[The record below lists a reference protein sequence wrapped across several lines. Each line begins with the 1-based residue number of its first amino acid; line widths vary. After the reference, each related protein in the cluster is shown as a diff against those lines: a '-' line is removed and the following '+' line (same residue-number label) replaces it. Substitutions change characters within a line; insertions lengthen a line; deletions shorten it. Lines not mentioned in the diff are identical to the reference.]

1 MNYPVWELTTFGG
14 GVLIA
19 VIATVHV
26 FVSHFAVGGGLFLV
40 LTEMK
45 GYRERDKRILDYVKG
60 HTKFFLLLTM
70 VFGALTGF
78 GIWLIIALL
87 SPAATSVLIHS
98 FVFGWATEWVFF
110 VVEIASLLIYYYT
123 FYRMEPQNHLIV
135 GWIYFIFAWL
145 SLFVINGI
153 VSFML
158 TPGHWIETRSFWD
171 GFFNPSFGPS
181 LFFRTFIALSLAG
194 IYGLITSTRIQEDA
208 LRQRMV
214 RYCGLWLALP
224 FVLLVPSAWWY
235 LQVIPPEARVVIS
248 DPDLTVNTVRKAF
261 LVLTPIL
268 FLLGLLMA
276 LRLPKS
282 FQQGFSF
289 VLMALA
295 FLYLGS
301 FEMVRESAR
310 RPYIIHGYMY
320 SNSILKDSLSE
331 IQKQGVLK
339 TARWAKNKSLSSA
352 NELAAGEEVFKL
364 LCISCHSVGGYR
376 NDILE
381 RTSGMKV
388 VEFESVLDEMG
399 DEEEQMPPFAGNQ
412 QERQALTKYVLE
424 KLRGKQ

>member
-19 VIATVHV
+19 VIATLHV

-45 GYRERDKRILDYVKG
+45 AYREKDKRILDYVQG
-60 HTKFFLLLTM
+60 HTKFFLLITM

-78 GIWLIIALL
+78 GIWLIISLL

-123 FYRMEPQNHLIV
+123 FNRMDSRNHVIV

-145 SLFVINGI
+145 SLFVIDGI

-158 TPGHWIETRSFWD
+158 TPGRWLETKSFWD

-194 IYGLITSTRIQEDA
+194 IYGLITSTRIQDDT

-214 RYCGLWLALP
+214 RYCVLWLVAP
-224 FVLLVPSAWWY
+224 FVLLLPSAWWY
-235 LQVIPPEARVVIS
+235 LQVIPPEAKAVIS
-248 DPDLTVNTVRKAF
+248 DPTLTVYSVGKAF

-268 FLLGLLMA
+268 LLAGLFMA
-276 LRLPKS
+276 LRMPKS
-282 FQQGFSF
+282 LQQGFSF
-289 VLMALA
+289 VLMVLA

-320 SNSILKDSLSE
+320 SNSILKSSLPE
-331 IQKQGVLK
+331 FQKQGVLK
-339 TARWAKNKSLSSA
+339 SAKWSRNKTVTPA
-352 NELAAGEEVFKL
+352 NQAEAGKELFNL
-364 LCISCHSVGGYR
+364 LCISCHSVGGFR
-376 NDILE
+376 NDMLE
-381 RTSGMKV
+381 RTDGMTTAQL
-388 VEFESVLDEMG
+388 EAILEDMG
-399 DEEEQMPPFAGNQ
+399 DGRKQMPPFAGNL
-412 QERQALTKYVLE
+412 QERQALTRYVLQE
-424 KLRGKQ
+424 LRK

>member
-14 GVLIA
+14 GVLVA
-19 VIATVHV
+19 VIATLHV
-26 FVSHFAVGGGLFLV
+26 FVAHFAVGGGLFLV

-45 GYRERDKRILDYVKG
+45 AYREKDKRILDYVHG
-60 HTKFFLLLTM
+60 HTKFFLLITM
-70 VFGALTGF
+70 VFGALSGF
-78 GIWLIIALL
+78 GIWLIISLL
-87 SPAATSVLIHS
+87 SPAATSILIHS

-123 FYRMEPQNHLIV
+123 FNRMEPRNHLIV

-145 SLFVINGI
+145 SLFIINGI

-158 TPGHWIETRSFWD
+158 TPGHWIETKSFWD
-171 GFFNPSFGPS
+171 GFFNPSFGAS

-194 IYGLITSTRIQEDA
+194 IYGLITSTRIQDDA

-214 RYCGLWLALP
+214 RYCVLWLAVP

-235 LQVIPPEARVVIS
+235 LQVIPPEAREVIS
-248 DPDLTVNTVRKAF
+248 DPELTVDTVRKVF
-261 LVLTPIL
+261 LVLTPVL
-268 FLLGLLMA
+268 FLAGLFMA

-289 VLMALA
+289 VLMILA

-320 SNSILKDSLSE
+320 SNSILKASLPDL
-331 IQKQGVLK
+331 QKQGVLK
-339 TARWAKNKSLSSA
+339 TARWAKHKTVTPA
-352 NELAAGEEVFKL
+352 NDAAAGEELFKL
-364 LCISCHSVGGYR
+364 LCISCHSVGGFR

-388 VEFESVLDEMG
+388 AEFESVLDEMG
-399 DEEEQMPPFAGNQ
+399 AEEAQMPPFAGNR

-424 KLRGKQ
+424 ALRK

>member
-1 MNYPVWELTTFGG
+1 VNYPVWALTTFGG

-45 GYRERDKRILDYVKG
+45 AYREKDKGILDYVHG
-60 HTKFFLLLTM
+60 HAKFFLLVTM
-70 VFGALTGF
+70 VLGALSGF
-78 GIWLIIALL
+78 GIWLIISLL
-87 SPAATSVLIHS
+87 NPAATSILIHT

-123 FYRMEPQNHLIV
+123 FYRMDSRNHLIV

-158 TPGHWIETRSFWD
+158 TPGRWLETKSFWD
-171 GFFNPSFGPS
+171 GFFNPSFGAS

-194 IYGLITSTRIQEDA
+194 IYGLITSTRIDEAA

-214 RYCGLWLALP
+214 RYCVLWLAVP

-235 LQVIPPEARVVIS
+235 LGVIPPEARTMIS
-248 DPDLTVNTVRKAF
+248 DPTLTVNTVRKAF
-261 LVLTPIL
+261 LVLTPIIFLAGL
-268 FLLGLLMA
+268 FMA

-282 FQQGFSF
+282 LQQGFSF
-289 VLMALA
+289 VLMILA

-310 RPYIIHGYMY
+310 RPYVIRGYLY
-320 SNSILKDSLSE
+320 SNSILKSSLPE
-331 IQKQGVLK
+331 FQEQGVLK
-339 TARWAKNKSLSSA
+339 KARWVRNKTVTLA
-352 NELAAGEEVFKL
+352 NNAAAGEELFNL
-364 LCISCHSVGGYR
+364 LCISCHSVGGFR
-376 NDILE
+376 NDILV
-381 RTSGMKV
+381 RTDGMTADQ
-388 VEFESVLDEMG
+388 FEAILEEMG
-399 DEEEQMPPFAGNQ
+399 NEMGQMPPFAGNQ
-412 QERQALTKYVLE
+412 EERQALTKYVLQE
-424 KLRGKQ
+424 LRR

>member
-1 MNYPVWELTTFGG
+1 VNYPVWELTTFGG

-19 VIATVHV
+19 VIATLHV

-45 GYRERDKRILDYVKG
+45 AYREKDKRILDYVHG

-78 GIWLIIALL
+78 GIWLIISLL
-87 SPAATSVLIHS
+87 SPAATSILIHG

-123 FYRMEPQNHLIV
+123 FNRMEPRNHVIV

-158 TPGHWIETRSFWD
+158 TPGQWLETKSFWD
-171 GFFNPSFGPS
+171 GFFNPSFGAS

-194 IYGLITSTRIQEDA
+194 IYGLITSTRIQDDT

-214 RYCGLWLALP
+214 RYCALWLAAP

-235 LQVIPPEARVVIS
+235 LGVIPPEAREVIS
-248 DPDLTVNTVRKAF
+248 DPELTVDTVRKVF
-261 LVLTPIL
+261 LVLTPVL
-268 FLLGLLMA
+268 FLAGLFMA

-282 FQQGFSF
+282 FQQGVSF
-289 VLMALA
+289 VLMFLA
-295 FLYLGS
+295 FLYMGS

-320 SNSILKDSLSE
+320 SNSILKAELPE
-331 IQKQGVLK
+331 VQKQGVLK
-339 TARWAKNKSLSSA
+339 FARWAKNKTVTSS
-352 NELAAGEEVFKL
+352 NEMAAGEEVFKL
-364 LCISCHSVGGYR
+364 LCISCHSVGGFR
-376 NDILE
+376 NDMLE

-388 VEFESVLDEMG
+388 AEFDSVLDEMG
-399 DEEEQMPPFAGNQ
+399 AEEAQMPPFAGNQ
-412 QERQALTKYVLE
+412 QERHALTKYVLE
-424 KLRGKQ
+424 ALRK

>member
-1 MNYPVWELTTFGG
+1 MNYPVWELTTFAG

-45 GYRERDKRILDYVKG
+45 AYREKDKRILDYVHG

-70 VFGALTGF
+70 VLGGLSGF
-78 GIWLIIALL
+78 GIWLIISLL

-110 VVEIASLLIYYYT
+110 VVEITSLLIYYYT
-123 FYRMEPQNHLIV
+123 FNRMDSRNHLIV

-158 TPGHWIETRSFWD
+158 TPGRWVETKSFWD

-181 LFFRTFIALSLAG
+181 LFFRTSIALSLAG
-194 IYGLITSTRIQEDA
+194 IYGLITSTRIRDDT
-208 LRQRMV
+208 LRQKMV
-214 RYCGLWLALP
+214 RYCVLWLAVP
-224 FVLLVPSAWWY
+224 FVLLVPSALWY
-235 LQVIPPEARVVIS
+235 LQVIPPEAGAVIS
-248 DPDLTVNTVRKAF
+248 DPRLTVSSVGKAF
-261 LVLTPIL
+261 LVLTPIVFLAGL
-268 FLLGLLMA
+268 FMA

-289 VLMALA
+289 VLMILA

-320 SNSILKDSLSE
+320 SNSILKSSLPE
-331 IQKQGVLK
+331 FQKQGVLK
-339 TARWAKNKSLSSA
+339 TARWAKNKRVTPA
-352 NELAAGEEVFKL
+352 NEAAAGEELFKL
-364 LCISCHSVGGYR
+364 LCISCHSVGGFR
-376 NDILE
+376 NDMLE
-381 RTSGMKV
+381 RTDGMTTDQ
-388 VEFESVLDEMG
+388 FEAILEEMG
-399 DEEEQMPPFAGNQ
+399 GEREQMPPFPGNQ
-412 QERQALTKYVLE
+412 EERQALTKYVLE
-424 KLRGKQ
+424 NLRK

>member
-19 VIATVHV
+19 VIATLHV

-45 GYRERDKRILDYVKG
+45 AYREKDKRILDYVHG
-60 HTKFFLLLTM
+60 HTKFFLLITM

-78 GIWLIIALL
+78 GIWLIISLL
-87 SPAATSVLIHS
+87 SPAATSILIHS

-123 FYRMEPQNHLIV
+123 FNRMDSRNHLIV

-145 SLFVINGI
+145 SLFVIDGI

-158 TPGHWIETRSFWD
+158 TPGRWVETKSFWD

-194 IYGLITSTRIQEDA
+194 IYGLITSTRIQDDA

-214 RYCGLWLALP
+214 RYCVLWLAVP

-235 LQVIPPEARVVIS
+235 AEAIPPEAKAVIS
-248 DPDLTVNTVRKAF
+248 DPELTVDAVRKAF
-261 LVLTPIL
+261 LVLTPVL
-268 FLLGLLMA
+268 FLAGLFMA

-289 VLMALA
+289 VLMVLA

-320 SNSILKDSLSE
+320 SNSILESDLRGV
-331 IQKQGVLK
+331 QKQGVLK
-339 TARWAKNKSLSSA
+339 SARWVKNKTVTSA
-352 NELAAGEEVFKL
+352 NEMAAGQEVFNL
-364 LCISCHSVGGYR
+364 LCISCHSVGGFR

-381 RTSGMKV
+381 RTRGMQSA
-388 VEFESVLDEMG
+388 EFVSVLDEMG
-399 DEEEQMPPFAGNQ
+399 AEEAQMPPFAGNER
-412 QERQALTKYVLE
+412 ERQALTKYVLE
-424 KLRGKQ
+424 KLRK

>member
-19 VIATVHV
+19 VIATLHV

-45 GYRERDKRILDYVKG
+45 AYREKDKRILDYVHR
-60 HTKFFLLLTM
+60 HTKFFLLITM

-78 GIWLIIALL
+78 GIWLIISLL
-87 SPAATSVLIHS
+87 NPAATSVLIHS

-110 VVEIASLLIYYYT
+110 VVEIASLLIYYYA
-123 FYRMEPQNHLIV
+123 FYRMDSRNHLIV

-145 SLFVINGI
+145 SLFVIDGI

-158 TPGHWIETRSFWD
+158 TPGRWVETKSFWD

-194 IYGLITSTRIQEDA
+194 IYGLITSTRIGDDA

-214 RYCGLWLALP
+214 RYCVLWLAAP

-235 LQVIPPEARVVIS
+235 LQVIPPEARAVIS
-248 DPDLTVNTVRKAF
+248 DPELTVSSVAKAF
-261 LVLTPIL
+261 LVLTPIVFIAGL
-268 FLLGLLMA
+268 FMA
-276 LRLPKS
+276 IRLPKP

-289 VLMALA
+289 VLMILA

-310 RPYIIHGYMY
+310 RPYIIYGYMY
-320 SNSILKDSLSE
+320 SNSILKSSLPE
-331 IQKQGVLK
+331 FQKQGVLK
-339 TARWAKNKSLSSA
+339 SARWVKNKTATSA
-352 NELAAGEEVFKL
+352 NDLAAGEEVFKL
-364 LCISCHSVGGYR
+364 LCISCHSVGGFR
-376 NDILE
+376 NDMLE
-381 RTSGMKV
+381 RTDGMTSAQ
-388 VEFESVLDEMG
+388 FEAVLEEMG
-399 DEEEQMPPFAGNQ
+399 DERKQMPPFAGNQ
-412 QERQALTKYVLE
+412 QERQALSKYVLE
-424 KLRGKQ
+424 KLRR

>member
-14 GVLIA
+14 GVLVA
-19 VIATVHV
+19 VIATLHV
-26 FVSHFAVGGGLFLV
+26 FVAHFAVGGGLFLV

-45 GYRERDKRILDYVKG
+45 AYREKDKRILDYVHG
-60 HTKFFLLLTM
+60 HTKFFLLITM
-70 VFGALTGF
+70 VFGALSGF
-78 GIWLIIALL
+78 GIWLIISLL
-87 SPAATSVLIHS
+87 SPAATSILIHS

-123 FYRMEPQNHLIV
+123 FNRMDARNHVIV

-158 TPGHWIETRSFWD
+158 TPGQWLETKSFWD
-171 GFFNPSFGPS
+171 GFFNPSFGAS

-194 IYGLITSTRIQEDA
+194 IYGLITSTRIQDDA

-214 RYCGLWLALP
+214 RYCVLWLAAP

-235 LQVIPPEARVVIS
+235 LGVIPPEAREVIS
-248 DPDLTVNTVRKAF
+248 DPELTVNTVRKAF
-261 LVLTPIL
+261 LVLTPVVFLAGL
-268 FLLGLLMA
+268 FMA
-276 LRLPKS
+276 LRLPKRL
-282 FQQGFSF
+282 QQGFSF
-289 VLMALA
+289 VLMILA

-320 SNSILKDSLSE
+320 SNSILKASLPE
-331 IQKQGVLK
+331 FQKQGVLK
-339 TARWAKNKSLSSA
+339 TARWAKHKTVTPA
-352 NELAAGEEVFKL
+352 NDAAAGEELFKL
-364 LCISCHSVGGYR
+364 LCISCHSVGGFR

-388 VEFESVLDEMG
+388 AEFESVLDEMG
-399 DEEEQMPPFAGNQ
+399 AEEAQMPPFAGNR

-424 KLRGKQ
+424 ALRK

>member
-1 MNYPVWELTTFGG
+1 MNYPVWELATFGG
-14 GVLIA
+14 GVLVA
-19 VIATVHV
+19 VIATLHV
-26 FVSHFAVGGGLFLV
+26 FVAHFAVGGGLFLV
-40 LTEMK
+40 VTEMK
-45 GYRERDKRILDYVKG
+45 AYREKDKRILDYVHG
-60 HTKFFLLLTM
+60 HTKFFLLITM
-70 VFGALTGF
+70 VFGALSGF
-78 GIWLIIALL
+78 GIWLIISLL
-87 SPAATSVLIHS
+87 SPAATSILIHN

-123 FYRMEPQNHLIV
+123 FNKMEPRNHLIV

-158 TPGHWIETRSFWD
+158 TPGRWLETKSFWD
-171 GFFNPSFGPS
+171 GFFNPSFGAS

-194 IYGLITSTRIQEDA
+194 IYGLITSTRIQDDA

-214 RYCGLWLALP
+214 RYGVLWLAAP

-235 LQVIPPEARVVIS
+235 LGVIPPEAREVIS
-248 DPDLTVNTVRKAF
+248 DPDLTVDTVRRAF
-261 LVLTPIL
+261 LVLTPVL
-268 FLLGLLMA
+268 FLAGLFMA

-289 VLMALA
+289 VLMILA

-320 SNSILKDSLSE
+320 SNSILKDSLPE
-331 IQKQGVLK
+331 VQQQGVLK
-339 TARWAKNKSLSSA
+339 TARWAKNKEVTPA
-352 NELAAGEEVFKL
+352 NRVEAGEELFKL

-376 NDILE
+376 NDMLE
-381 RTSGMKV
+381 RTDGMTKGQ
-388 VEFESVLDEMG
+388 FESILDEMG
-399 DEEEQMPPFAGNQ
+399 AEEAQMPPFAGNRE
-412 QERQALTKYVLE
+412 ERQALTKYVLE
-424 KLRGKQ
+424 KLRQ

>member
-19 VIATVHV
+19 VIATLHV

-45 GYRERDKRILDYVKG
+45 AYREKDKRILDYVQG
-60 HTKFFLLLTM
+60 HTKFFLLITM

-78 GIWLIIALL
+78 GIWLIISLL

-123 FYRMEPQNHLIV
+123 FSRMDSRNHLIV

-145 SLFVINGI
+145 SLFVIDGI

-158 TPGHWIETRSFWD
+158 TPGRWVETKSFWD

-181 LFFRTFIALSLAG
+181 LFFRTFMALSLAG
-194 IYGLITSTRIQEDA
+194 IYGLITSTRIQDDT

-214 RYCGLWLALP
+214 RYCVLWLAVP

-235 LQVIPPEARVVIS
+235 LLVIPPEARAVIS
-248 DPDLTVNTVRKAF
+248 DPALTVSSVAKAF
-261 LVLTPIL
+261 LVLTPVVFVAGL
-268 FLLGLLMA
+268 FMA

-282 FQQGFSF
+282 LQQGFSF
-289 VLMALA
+289 VLMILA
-295 FLYLGS
+295 FVYLGS

-320 SNSILKDSLSE
+320 SNSILKASLPVF
-331 IQKQGVLK
+331 QKEGVLK
-339 TARWAKNKSLSSA
+339 SARWAKNKTVTPA
-352 NELAAGEEVFKL
+352 NQAEAGKELFKL
-364 LCISCHSVGGYR
+364 LCISCHSVGGFR
-376 NDILE
+376 NDMLE
-381 RTSGMKV
+381 RTDGMTV
-388 VEFESVLDEMG
+388 AQFESILEDMG
-399 DEEEQMPPFAGNQ
+399 AEKKQMPPFAGNL
-412 QERQALTKYVLE
+412 QERQALTRYVLQE
-424 KLRGKQ
+424 LRK

>member
-14 GVLIA
+14 GVLVA
-19 VIATVHV
+19 VIATLHV
-26 FVSHFAVGGGLFLV
+26 FVAHFAVGGGLFLV

-45 GYRERDKRILDYVKG
+45 AYREKDKRILDYVHG
-60 HTKFFLLLTM
+60 HTKFFLLITM
-70 VFGALTGF
+70 VFGALSGF
-78 GIWLIIALL
+78 GIWLIISLL
-87 SPAATSVLIHS
+87 SPAATSILIHS

-123 FYRMEPQNHLIV
+123 FNRMDSRNHLIV

-158 TPGHWIETRSFWD
+158 TPGQWLETKSFWD
-171 GFFNPSFGPS
+171 GFFNPSFGAS

-194 IYGLITSTRIQEDA
+194 IYGLITSTRIQDDT

-214 RYCGLWLALP
+214 RYCVLWLALP

-235 LQVIPPEARVVIS
+235 LGVIPPEAREVIS
-248 DPDLTVNTVRKAF
+248 DPELTVNTVRKAF
-261 LVLTPIL
+261 LVLTPVVFLAGL
-268 FLLGLLMA
+268 FMA
-276 LRLPKS
+276 LRLPKRL
-282 FQQGFSF
+282 QQGFSF
-289 VLMALA
+289 VLMILA

-310 RPYIIHGYMY
+310 RPYIIQGYMY
-320 SNSILKDSLSE
+320 SNSILKGSLPE
-331 IQKQGVLK
+331 FQKQGVLK
-339 TARWAKNKSLSSA
+339 TARWAKHKTVTPA
-352 NELAAGEEVFKL
+352 NDAAAGEELFKL
-364 LCISCHSVGGYR
+364 LCMSCHSVGGFR
-376 NDILE
+376 NDMLE

-388 VEFESVLDEMG
+388 AEFESVLDEMG
-399 DEEEQMPPFAGNQ
+399 AEEAQMPPFAGNQ

-424 KLRGKQ
+424 ALRK

>member
-40 LTEMK
+40 ITEMK
-45 GYRERDKRILDYVKG
+45 AYREKDKRILDYVHG

-70 VFGALTGF
+70 VLGGLSGF
-78 GIWLIIALL
+78 GIWLIISLL
-87 SPAATSVLIHS
+87 SPAATSVLIHG

-123 FYRMEPQNHLIV
+123 FYRMDSRNHLIV
-135 GWIYFIFAWL
+135 GWIYFLFAWL
-145 SLFVINGI
+145 SLFVIDGI

-158 TPGHWIETRSFWD
+158 TPGRWVETKSFWD

-194 IYGLITSTRIQEDA
+194 IYGLITSTRIQDDT

-214 RYCGLWLALP
+214 RYCVLWLAAP

-235 LQVIPPEARVVIS
+235 LQVIPPEAREVIS
-248 DPDLTVNTVRKAF
+248 DPELTVDTVRKVF
-261 LVLTPIL
+261 LVLTPIVFLAGL
-268 FLLGLLMA
+268 FMA

-282 FQQGFSF
+282 FQQGSSF
-289 VLMALA
+289 VLMFLA

-320 SNSILKDSLSE
+320 SNSILKAELSE
-331 IQKQGVLK
+331 VQKQGVLK
-339 TARWAKNKSLSSA
+339 FARWAKNKTVTSS
-352 NELAAGEEVFKL
+352 NEMAAGEEVFKL
-364 LCISCHSVGGYR
+364 LCISCHSVGGFR
-376 NDILE
+376 NDMLE

-388 VEFESVLDEMG
+388 AEFDSVLDEMG
-399 DEEEQMPPFAGNQ
+399 DEEAQMPPFAGNQ
-412 QERQALTKYVLE
+412 EERKALSKYVLE
-424 KLRGKQ
+424 KLRK

>member
-1 MNYPVWELTTFGG
+1 MNYPVWELATFGG
-14 GVLIA
+14 GVLVA

-45 GYRERDKRILDYVKG
+45 AYREKDKRILDYVHG
-60 HTKFFLLLTM
+60 HTKFFLLITM
-70 VFGALTGF
+70 VFGALSGF
-78 GIWLIIALL
+78 GIWLVISIL
-87 SPAATSVLIHS
+87 SPAATSILIHT

-123 FYRMEPQNHLIV
+123 FNRMDARNHLIV

-158 TPGHWIETRSFWD
+158 TPGRWVETKSFWD

-181 LFFRTFIALSLAG
+181 LFFRSFIALSLAG
-194 IYGLITSTRIQEDA
+194 IYGLITSTRIQDDT

-214 RYCGLWLALP
+214 RYCVLWLAAP

-235 LQVIPPEARVVIS
+235 LQVIPPEARAVIS
-248 DPDLTVNTVRKAF
+248 DPSLTVYSVGKAF
-261 LVLTPIL
+261 LVLTPIVLLAGL
-268 FLLGLLMA
+268 FMA

-282 FQQGFSF
+282 PQQGFSF
-289 VLMALA
+289 VLMILA

-320 SNSILKDSLSE
+320 SNSILKSSLPE
-331 IQKQGVLK
+331 FQKQGVLK
-339 TARWAKNKSLSSA
+339 TARWTRIKTVTPA
-352 NELAAGEEVFKL
+352 NQVEAGGELFNL
-364 LCISCHSVGGYR
+364 LCISCHSVGGFR
-376 NDILE
+376 NDMLE
-381 RTSGMKV
+381 RTKGMTV
-388 VEFESVLDEMG
+388 AQFESIIQDMSVG
-399 DEEEQMPPFAGNQ
+399 RKQMPPFAGNR
-412 QERQALTKYVLE
+412 QEREALTKYVFQE
-424 KLRGKQ
+424 LRK

>member
-1 MNYPVWELTTFGG
+1 MNYPVWEITTFGG
-14 GVLIA
+14 GVLVA

-45 GYRERDKRILDYVKG
+45 AYREKDKRILDYVHG
-60 HTKFFLLLTM
+60 HTKFFLLITM
-70 VFGALTGF
+70 VLGALSGF
-78 GIWLIIALL
+78 GIWLVISIL
-87 SPAATSVLIHS
+87 SPAATSILIHT

-123 FYRMEPQNHLIV
+123 FYRMDSRNHLIV

-145 SLFVINGI
+145 SLFVIDGI

-158 TPGHWIETRSFWD
+158 TPGRWVETKSFWD

-194 IYGLITSTRIQEDA
+194 IYGLITSTRIQDDT

-214 RYCGLWLALP
+214 RYCVLWLAVP

-235 LQVIPPEARVVIS
+235 LQVIPPEARAVIS
-248 DPDLTVNTVRKAF
+248 DPSLTVSSVGKAF
-261 LVLTPIL
+261 LVLTPVVFLAGL
-268 FLLGLLMA
+268 FMA

-282 FQQGFSF
+282 LQQGFSF
-289 VLMALA
+289 VLMILA

-320 SNSILKDSLSE
+320 SNSILKSSLPE
-331 IQKQGVLK
+331 FQKHGVLK
-339 TARWAKNKSLSSA
+339 TARWSKNKTVTHA
-352 NELAAGEEVFKL
+352 NQAQAGEELFKL
-364 LCISCHSVGGYR
+364 LCISCHSVGGFR
-376 NDILE
+376 NDMLE
-381 RTSGMKV
+381 RTDGMTV
-388 VEFESVLDEMG
+388 AQFEAILEDMG
-399 DEEEQMPPFAGNQ
+399 AEKKQMPPFAGNR
-412 QERQALTKYVLE
+412 QEREALTRYVLQE
-424 KLRGKQ
+424 LKK

>member
-14 GVLIA
+14 GALVA
-19 VIATVHV
+19 VIATLHV
-26 FVSHFAVGGGLFLV
+26 FVAHFAVGGGLFLV
-40 LTEMK
+40 LTERK
-45 GYRERDKRILDYVKG
+45 AYREKDRRILDYVHG
-60 HTKFFLLLTM
+60 HTKFFLLITM
-70 VFGALTGF
+70 VFGALSGF
-78 GIWLIIALL
+78 GIWLIISLL
-87 SPAATSVLIHS
+87 SPAATSILIHS

-123 FYRMEPQNHLIV
+123 FNRMEPRNHLIV

-158 TPGHWIETRSFWD
+158 TPGHWLETKSFWD
-171 GFFNPSFGPS
+171 GFFNPSFGAS

-194 IYGLITSTRIQEDA
+194 IYGLITSTRIQDDG

-214 RYCGLWLALP
+214 RYCVLWLAVP

-235 LQVIPPEARVVIS
+235 LGVIPPEAREVIS
-248 DPDLTVNTVRKAF
+248 DPELTVDTVRKAF
-261 LVLTPIL
+261 LVLTPIVFLAGL
-268 FLLGLLMA
+268 FMA

-289 VLMALA
+289 VLMILS

-320 SNSILKDSLSE
+320 SNSILKDSLPE
-331 IQKQGVLK
+331 FQQQGVLK
-339 TARWAKNKSLSSA
+339 TARWVKHKTVTPA
-352 NELAAGEEVFKL
+352 NQVEAGEELFKL

-376 NDILE
+376 NDMLE
-381 RTSGMKV
+381 RTDGMTKAQ
-388 VEFESVLDEMG
+388 FESILDEMG
-399 DEEEQMPPFAGNQ
+399 AEEQQMPPFAGNQ
-412 QERQALTKYVLE
+412 QERQALAKFVLE
-424 KLRGKQ
+424 KLRK

>member
-19 VIATVHV
+19 VIATLHV

-45 GYRERDKRILDYVKG
+45 AYRVKDKRILDYVQR
-60 HTKFFLLLTM
+60 HTKFFLLITM

-78 GIWLIIALL
+78 GIWLIISLL

-123 FYRMEPQNHLIV
+123 FSRMDSRNHLIV

-145 SLFVINGI
+145 SLFVIDGI

-158 TPGHWIETRSFWD
+158 TPGRWVETKSFWD
-171 GFFNPSFGPS
+171 GFFNPSFGAS

-194 IYGLITSTRIQEDA
+194 IYGFITSTRIQDDA

-214 RYCGLWLALP
+214 RYCVLWLAVP

-235 LQVIPPEARVVIS
+235 LQVIPPEARAMIS
-248 DPDLTVNTVRKAF
+248 DPTLTVSSVAKAF
-261 LVLTPIL
+261 LVLTPVVFVAGL
-268 FLLGLLMA
+268 FMA

-282 FQQGFSF
+282 LQQGFSF
-289 VLMALA
+289 VLMILA
-295 FLYLGS
+295 FVYLGS

-320 SNSILKDSLSE
+320 SNSILKASLPE
-331 IQKQGVLK
+331 FQKEGVLK
-339 TARWAKNKSLSSA
+339 SARWAKNKTVTAA
-352 NELAAGEEVFKL
+352 NETAAGEEVFKL
-364 LCISCHSVGGYR
+364 LCISCHSVRGFR
-376 NDILE
+376 NDMLE
-381 RTSGMKV
+381 RTDGMTSAQFEAV
-388 VEFESVLDEMG
+388 VEEMG
-399 DEEEQMPPFAGNQ
+399 DEKRQMPPFAGNE
-412 QERQALTKYVLE
+412 QERQALTKYVLG
-424 KLRGKQ
+424 KLRK

>member
-45 GYRERDKRILDYVKG
+45 AYREKDKRILDYVHG
-60 HTKFFLLLTM
+60 HTKFFLLITM

-78 GIWLIIALL
+78 GIWLIISLL
-87 SPAATSVLIHS
+87 SPAATSILIHS

-123 FYRMEPQNHLIV
+123 FNRMDSRNHLIV

-145 SLFVINGI
+145 SLFVIDGI

-158 TPGHWIETRSFWD
+158 TPGRWVETNSFWD

-194 IYGLITSTRIQEDA
+194 IYGLITSTRIQDDT

-214 RYCGLWLALP
+214 RYCVLWLAAP
-224 FVLLVPSAWWY
+224 FVLLVPTAWWY
-235 LQVIPPEARVVIS
+235 LQVIPPEARAVIS
-248 DPDLTVNTVRKAF
+248 DPTLTVSSVAKAF
-261 LVLTPIL
+261 LVLTPIVSVAGL
-268 FLLGLLMA
+268 FMA

-282 FQQGFSF
+282 VQQGFSF
-289 VLMALA
+289 ALLILA
-295 FLYLGS
+295 FVYLGS

-310 RPYIIHGYMY
+310 RPYIIQGYMY
-320 SNSILKDSLSE
+320 SNSILKAELPE
-331 IQKQGVLK
+331 FQKHGVLK
-339 TARWAKNKSLSSA
+339 TARWAKNRTISPA
-352 NELAAGEEVFKL
+352 NEAAAGAEVFKL

-381 RTSGMKV
+381 RTKDMTIGQ
-388 VEFESVLDEMG
+388 FESTLDEMG
-399 DEEEQMPPFAGNQ
+399 AEEEQMPPFAGNR
-412 QERQALTKYVLE
+412 QERQALAKYVLE
-424 KLRGKQ
+424 KLRR

>member
-14 GVLIA
+14 GVLVA
-19 VIATVHV
+19 VIATLHV
-26 FVSHFAVGGGLFLV
+26 FVAHFAVGGGLFLV

-45 GYRERDKRILDYVKG
+45 AYREKDKRILDYVHG
-60 HTKFFLLLTM
+60 HTKFFLLITM
-70 VFGALTGF
+70 VFGALSGF
-78 GIWLIIALL
+78 GIWLIISLL
-87 SPAATSVLIHS
+87 SPAATSILIHS

-123 FYRMEPQNHLIV
+123 FNRMEPRNHLIV

-145 SLFVINGI
+145 SLFIINGI

-158 TPGHWIETRSFWD
+158 TPGHWIETKSFWD
-171 GFFNPSFGPS
+171 GFFNPSFGAS

-194 IYGLITSTRIQEDA
+194 IYGLITSTRIQDDA

-214 RYCGLWLALP
+214 RYCVLWLALP

-235 LQVIPPEARVVIS
+235 LQVIPPEAIAVIS
-248 DPDLTVNTVRKAF
+248 DPELTVDTVRKAF
-261 LVLTPIL
+261 LVLTPVIFLAGL
-268 FLLGLLMA
+268 FMA

-289 VLMALA
+289 VLMILA

-310 RPYIIHGYMY
+310 RPYIIHGYLY
-320 SNSILKDSLSE
+320 SNSILKASLPE
-331 IQKQGVLK
+331 LQKQGVLK
-339 TARWAKNKSLSSA
+339 TARWAKHKTVTPA
-352 NELAAGEEVFKL
+352 NDAAAGEELFKL
-364 LCISCHSVGGYR
+364 LCISCHSVGGFR

-388 VEFESVLDEMG
+388 AEFESVLDEMG
-399 DEEEQMPPFAGNQ
+399 AEEAQMPPFAGNR

-424 KLRGKQ
+424 ALRK

>member
-14 GVLIA
+14 GVLVA

-40 LTEMK
+40 LTEMRA
-45 GYRERDKRILDYVKG
+45 YREKDKGILDYVHR
-60 HTKFFLLLTM
+60 HTKFFLLITM
-70 VFGALTGF
+70 VLGALSGF
-78 GIWLIIALL
+78 GIWLIISLL
-87 SPAATSVLIHS
+87 SPAATSILIHT

-123 FYRMEPQNHLIV
+123 FNRMDERNHLMV

-158 TPGHWIETRSFWD
+158 TPGRWLETKSFWD
-171 GFFNPSFGPS
+171 GFFNPSFGAS
-181 LFFRTFIALSLAG
+181 LFFRTFIAVSLAG
-194 IYGLITSTRIQEDA
+194 IYGLITSTRIKEEV

-214 RYCGLWLALP
+214 RYCVLWLAVP
-224 FVLLVPSAWWY
+224 FILLVPSAWWY
-235 LQVIPPEARVVIS
+235 LGVIPPEARTMIS
-248 DPDLTVNTVRKAF
+248 DPTLTVNAVRKAF
-261 LVLTPIL
+261 LVLTPIVFLAGL
-268 FLLGLLMA
+268 FMA

-289 VLMALA
+289 VLMILA

-320 SNSILKDSLSE
+320 SNSLLKSSLPE
-331 IQKQGVLK
+331 YQKQGILK
-339 TARWAKNKSLSSA
+339 TARWAENKTVTAA
-352 NELAAGEEVFKL
+352 NEAAAGEELFKL
-364 LCISCHSVGGYR
+364 LCISCHSVGGFR
-376 NDILE
+376 NDMLVRTEGMTADQFEAVLE
-381 RTSGMKV
+381 
-388 VEFESVLDEMG
+388 EMG
-399 DEEEQMPPFAGNQ
+399 TERRQMPPFPGNQ
-412 QERQALTKYVLE
+412 EERQVLTKYVLG
-424 KLRGKQ
+424 KLRK

>member
-1 MNYPVWELTTFGG
+1 V
-14 GVLIA
+14 A
-19 VIATVHV
+19 
-26 FVSHFAVGGGLFLV
+26 HFAVGGGLFLV

-45 GYRERDKRILDYVKG
+45 AYREKDKRILDYVRG
-60 HTKFFLLLTM
+60 HTKFFLLITM
-70 VFGALTGF
+70 VFGALSGF
-78 GIWLIIALL
+78 GIWLIISLL
-87 SPAATSVLIHS
+87 SPAATSILIHS

-123 FYRMEPQNHLIV
+123 FNRMGSRNHLIV

-158 TPGHWIETRSFWD
+158 TPGQWLETKSFWD
-171 GFFNPSFGPS
+171 GFFNPSFGAS

-194 IYGLITSTRIQEDA
+194 IYGLITSTRIQDDT

-214 RYCGLWLALP
+214 RYCVLWLALP

-235 LQVIPPEARVVIS
+235 LGVIPPEARAVIS
-248 DPDLTVNTVRKAF
+248 DATLTVSTVGKAF
-261 LVLTPIL
+261 LVLTPIVFLAGL
-268 FLLGLLMA
+268 FMA
-276 LRLPKS
+276 LRLPKRL
-282 FQQGFSF
+282 QQGFSF
-289 VLMALA
+289 GLMILA

-320 SNSILKDSLSE
+320 SNSILKASLPE
-331 IQKQGVLK
+331 FQKQGVLK
-339 TARWAKNKSLSSA
+339 TARWAKHKTVTPENDA
-352 NELAAGEEVFKL
+352 AAGEELFKL
-364 LCISCHSVGGYR
+364 LCISCHSVGGFR
-376 NDILE
+376 NDMLE

-399 DEEEQMPPFAGNQ
+399 AEEAQMPPFAGNKL
-412 QERQALTKYVLE
+412 ERQALTKYVLGT
-424 KLRGKQ
+424 LRK